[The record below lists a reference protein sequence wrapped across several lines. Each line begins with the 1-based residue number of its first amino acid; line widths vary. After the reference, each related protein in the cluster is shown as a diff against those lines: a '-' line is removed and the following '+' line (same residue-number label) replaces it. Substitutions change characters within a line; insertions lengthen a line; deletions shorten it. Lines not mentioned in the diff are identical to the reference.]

1 MSDIATSC
9 KAFFLLNNT
18 IHYLKDMLSYFF
30 FIVNLSLP
38 PFQFFSHF
46 PFLSLSLF
54 LSLSKY
60 FSLSKY
66 LSLNISLY
74 ISLSLNIYIY
84 VSLSCSLSNYPSIY
98 LPVICLIFSQS
109 VRVKSHSLL
118 NTYTLLFRCMDFYEI
133 IENKRLGKGSYG
145 TVYLC
150 RHRKTGDEFACKVR
164 NSYAADLSLDNR

>member
-18 IHYLKDMLSYFF
+18 IHYLQDMLSYFF
-30 FIVNLSLP
+30 LSLTSLSLP
-38 PFQFFSHF
+38 FNSSPTF
-46 PFLSLSLF
+46 PFSLSLSL
-54 LSLSKY
+54 SK
-60 FSLSKY
+60 
-66 LSLNISLY
+66 
-74 ISLSLNIYIY
+74 YIY
-84 VSLSCSLSNYPSIY
+84 VSLSLALYPTIYLSICPSIY
-98 LPVICLIFSQS
+98 LPVIYLIFSHP

-118 NTYTLLFRCMDFYEI
+118 NIYSLLFRCMDFYEI

-164 NSYAADLSLDNR
+164 KSYAADLSLGNR